1 MELWL
6 VRFTPLKWESQQITF
21 LSKLLQILLL
31 FCENCGVN
39 AAAVSYLST
48 TKQLQAPS
56 LMQLVWKG
64 TYVLMLPSESIII
77 SSRSSLQ
84 SFFHPTCECILDL
97 TCLFG
102 CTLIFSIIFFLLPTP
117 FRICSSSA
125 TDLWSG
131 FPPTFLAYLP
141 PSPGSYV
148 LSCRINISDPQPHSS
163 AVKVCIWVFFPYIPF
178 GTVDTV
184 QGGRPFTQ
192 ECRLMVQFP
201 AGGIYKG
208 ATICTPGC
216 TSCLLSHFPLTSF
229 HCPLTRDA
237 ADISGRLVNSRSD
250 SGWEGLGG
258 WRSAVWINKSW
269 GRFERMWN
277 WSHLLMKPMLIRCRV
292 AISGRGG
299 ERKGWV
305 QFSLEVQIMLKLIL
319 LKAVAASP
327 EGALMP
333 DAQYAPTT
341 PRKKK
346 KSSIYWLKALPVL
359 IQGSSGVQDGLT
371 PPQVIASYLRLKSA
385 ALRNTYFSFLQLYS
399 TKTVE
404 GHSEMQL
411 QENRMLFLWDRQIWT
426 KMDWKRVLFV
436 RVGSVEKAGRIK
448 ERKTS
453 IDWSVWEVRRAFF
466 FLTGDTVVT
475 LKVAAPKTH
484 FT

>member
-1 MELWL
+1 
-6 VRFTPLKWESQQITF
+6 
-21 LSKLLQILLL
+21 
-31 FCENCGVN
+31 
-39 AAAVSYLST
+39 
-48 TKQLQAPS
+48 
-56 LMQLVWKG
+56 
-64 TYVLMLPSESIII
+64 MLPSESIII

-84 SFFHPTCECILDL
+84 SFFHPTLWTHSGPHLLVWLHCD
-97 TCLFG
+97 
-102 CTLIFSIIFFLLPTP
+102 FFLLFFFFSQLP
-117 FRICSSSA
+117 FGFARLLLQ
-125 TDLWSG
+125 TSG
-131 FPPTFLAYLP
+131 PAFLP
-141 PSPGSYV
+141 PSLPTCPPSPASYV

-216 TSCLLSHFPLTSF
+216 TSCLLCHFPLTSF

-277 WSHLLMKPMLIRCRV
+277 WSHLLMKHMLIRCRV

-299 ERKGWV
+299 GRKGWV

-327 EGALMP
+327 EAALMP

-346 KSSIYWLKALPVL
+346 KN
-359 IQGSSGVQDGLT
+359 
-371 PPQVIASYLRLKSA
+371 PP
-385 ALRNTYFSFLQLYS
+385 S
-399 TKTVE
+399 T
-404 GHSEMQL
+404 G
-411 QENRMLFLWDRQIWT
+411 
-426 KMDWKRVLFV
+426 
-436 RVGSVEKAGRIK
+436 
-448 ERKTS
+448 
-453 IDWSVWEVRRAFF
+453 
-466 FLTGDTVVT
+466 
-475 LKVAAPKTH
+475 
-484 FT
+484 